1 MSQNKLCLES
11 VKIVLD
17 GNTILSDVNLDISD
31 GDIVSIMGSSA
42 SGKTSLIRSIA
53 GYQSVDNGTI
63 KIDGNI
69 VDDSKLSID
78 VSKRNIGV
86 IFQDLAL
93 FPHLTV
99 RQNIIFG
106 LHNHPKNYQEERS
119 SILEAML
126 NITEIKDRYPHQISG
141 GQQQRVAIA
150 RAIAPKPTILLLDE
164 PFSALDEELKDQLML
179 DIKNILKKEMT
190 TAVLITHS
198 TKEAFYMSDKIAFI
212 SNGVIPQFDTP
223 YNIYHKP
230 QSKEIANFF
239 GITSFIKGIVC
250 GPNHVQTVVGK
261 LFGNTEKFKLDQ
273 EVDVLIRPDDMIHDD
288 ESTESAKVINK
299 VFSGS
304 DFLYELQ
311 LKDKQTIYCYTPSHH
326 NHSINEN
333 IGIRTDIDHLM
344 LFARD

>member
-126 NITEIKDRYPHQISG
+126 EYYRN
-141 GQQQRVAIA
+141 
-150 RAIAPKPTILLLDE
+150 
-164 PFSALDEELKDQLML
+164 
-179 DIKNILKKEMT
+179 
-190 TAVLITHS
+190 
-198 TKEAFYMSDKIAFI
+198 
-212 SNGVIPQFDTP
+212 
-223 YNIYHKP
+223 
-230 QSKEIANFF
+230 
-239 GITSFIKGIVC
+239 
-250 GPNHVQTVVGK
+250 
-261 LFGNTEKFKLDQ
+261 
-273 EVDVLIRPDDMIHDD
+273 
-288 ESTESAKVINK
+288 
-299 VFSGS
+299 
-304 DFLYELQ
+304 
-311 LKDKQTIYCYTPSHH
+311 
-326 NHSINEN
+326 
-333 IGIRTDIDHLM
+333 
-344 LFARD
+344 